1 MADTSQPTVLDYAT
15 GSQFR
20 LVFNRIPKTTWFCTT
35 ANIPGVTLGEATY
48 PTPMADMYLA
58 GDKLTFET
66 LNITFIVDEEL
77 QNYRELW
84 DWLVGIGS
92 PVNHEQWST
101 VLTKGDGLTTTFSTV
116 GTDDE
121 LDPRSASVL
130 GKGTS
135 TEKNL
140 YSDGALIVYNS
151 KNIPKVEVKFKDM
164 FPTSLS
170 GLDYS
175 QELTDVEYFK
185 ATASF
190 RYLYYEFAT
199 SA

>member
-20 LVFNRIPKTTWFCTT
+20 LVLNRIPKTTWFCTT
-35 ANIPGVTLGEATY
+35 ANVPGITLGEAQY
-48 PTPMADMYLA
+48 ATPMSDMFIA

-84 DWLVGIGS
+84 EWITGIGS
-92 PVNHEQWST
+92 PVKHTQWSD
-101 VLTKGDGLTTTFSTV
+101 VLSKGDGLTTTFSAI
-116 GTDDE
+116 GTDDQ
-121 LDPRSASVL
+121 LDPRTSSVMQ
-130 GKGTS
+130 GGTS
-135 TEKNL
+135 TESNL
-140 YSDGALIVYNS
+140 YSDSTLIVYNS
-151 KNIPKVEVKFKDM
+151 KNIPKVEVKFKNM

-170 GLDYS
+170 SLEYS
-175 QELTDVEYFK
+175 QESSDVEYFK
-185 ATASF
+185 ASASF
-190 RYLYYEFAT
+190 RYLYYEFVT